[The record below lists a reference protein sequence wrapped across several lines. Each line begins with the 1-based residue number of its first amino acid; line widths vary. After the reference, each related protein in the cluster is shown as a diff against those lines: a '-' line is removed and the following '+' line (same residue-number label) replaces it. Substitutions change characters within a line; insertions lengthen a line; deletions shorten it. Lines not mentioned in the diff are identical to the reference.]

1 MRVPAVQLVIAG
13 LLALSGCDAAPAP
26 AASIR
31 DQEPCGEAVRDY
43 GKNGAT
49 VALAGAFSTDFAG
62 LHRAYVRANAP
73 DVFDDPL
80 EWEGIPPFTPATLCF
95 IDFVARGH
103 PWTDRI
109 ALAYY
114 VDPDDPS
121 SMTWEVLRYGLPSQ
135 IQVVAP

>member
-1 MRVPAVQLVIAG
+1 
-13 LLALSGCDAAPAP
+13 
-26 AASIR
+26 
-31 DQEPCGEAVRDY
+31 
-43 GKNGAT
+43 
-49 VALAGAFSTDFAG
+49 
-62 LHRAYVRANAP
+62 VRANAP

-121 SMTWEVLRYGLPSQ
+121 SMTWDVLRYGLPSQ